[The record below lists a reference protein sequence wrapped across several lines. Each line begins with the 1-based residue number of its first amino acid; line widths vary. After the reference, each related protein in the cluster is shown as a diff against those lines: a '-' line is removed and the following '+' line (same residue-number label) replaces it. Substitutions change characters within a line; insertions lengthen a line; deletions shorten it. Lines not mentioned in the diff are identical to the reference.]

1 MSYTHRAT
9 DADFQTKVLVKSN
22 EVPVLVDF
30 YSPRMGGDVLGPT
43 LETLAE
49 EYAGAFEVVQVDVDQ
64 SPRVAMMFQ
73 LQTVPTVYL
82 VQGGRPVDGF
92 TGNIAEAEVRQ
103 FLDRYVERPAA
114 DPLEVAAAAMAEG
127 RYDAAAAAYRAA
139 LDKEPGKGDALVGM
153 ARVAIASADL
163 DAARGWLDRIDEG
176 DPAHDAAE
184 RLRGMLGFGA
194 DAGDRAAL
202 RARVE
207 ADPKDVE
214 AWYALG
220 ATEAL
225 AGDTDAAFAAFLEV
239 VGRDRT
245 YRDDAGRKALL
256 SLFDLIGASDPRVV
270 KARRRLASLLF

>member
-43 LETLAE
+43 LEKLAA

-73 LQTVPTVYL
+73 LQSVPTVYL
-82 VQGGRPVDGF
+82 VEGGRPVDGF
-92 TGNIAEAEVRQ
+92 AGNVDEAEVRQ

-114 DPLEVAAAAMAEG
+114 DPLELAAAAMAEG
-127 RYDAAAAAYRAA
+127 RYDAAAAGYRAA
-139 LDKEPGKGDALVGM
+139 LEKTPGKGEALVGM
-153 ARVAIASADL
+153 ARVAIASGDL
-163 DAARGWLDRIDEG
+163 DAARGWIDRVDDG

-184 RLRGMLGFGA
+184 RLRGMLGFGE
-194 DAGDRAAL
+194 DAGDRNAL

-207 ADPKDVE
+207 ADSKDVE

-225 AGDTDAAFAAFLEV
+225 AGDIDAAFAAFLEV

-245 YRDDAGRKALL
+245 YRDDAGRLALL
-256 SLFDLIGASDPRVV
+256 SLFDLVGATDPRVI